1 MNRIV
6 VETYE
11 NYREEDRLS
20 TNQARRIE
28 FITTTR
34 IMDELIQPE
43 STILDC
49 AAGTGLYAFYLADQG
64 NSVTATDLTPRH
76 VEYMREN
83 LKNKTYQM
91 DTAVLDAIDMKMFAD
106 ESFDAV
112 LNMGPF
118 YHLISEEQRAKCLSE
133 SIRVL
138 KKGGLLFTAY
148 IPRYYMYQYMIMK
161 DPEYLSKE
169 YEEAFMQTGV
179 ISHKEKNC
187 FWTDSYY
194 SSKDEMENIYHK
206 NGLQIEDHFAQD
218 GLTPQ
223 FAKIAD
229 AWKEQQF
236 KVWCEHH
243 YKVCREQSILG
254 LSNHV
259 MIVGRK

>member
-1 MNRIV
+1 
-6 VETYE
+6 
-11 NYREEDRLS
+11 
-20 TNQARRIE
+20 
-28 FITTTR
+28 
-34 IMDELIQPE
+34 
-43 STILDC
+43 
-49 AAGTGLYAFYLADQG
+49 
-64 NSVTATDLTPRH
+64 
-76 VEYMREN
+76 
-83 LKNKTYQM
+83 
-91 DTAVLDAIDMKMFAD
+91 
-106 ESFDAV
+106 
-112 LNMGPF
+112 
-118 YHLISEEQRAKCLSE
+118 
-133 SIRVL
+133 
-138 KKGGLLFTAY
+138 
-148 IPRYYMYQYMIMK
+148 
-161 DPEYLSKE
+161 
-169 YEEAFMQTGV
+169 MQTGV